1 MDTLRDNNTTILL
14 GVVGPMGASM
24 ACGEVRACGVET
36 QPVFGARLRGMHVT
50 AAKRRIMPD
59 QLVRDGRRYCR
70 ERRGL
75 RQEEVILASSYVD
88 VEHEVQCLEGL
99 LI

>member
-1 MDTLRDNNTTILL
+1 
-14 GVVGPMGASM
+14 
-24 ACGEVRACGVET
+24 
-36 QPVFGARLRGMHVT
+36 MHV
-50 AAKRRIMPD
+50 AVAKRRMMPD
-59 QLVRDGRRYCR
+59 QLMRDGRRYCR
-70 ERRGL
+70 ERRWL